1 MSWLD
6 RVAAGPNL
14 ELPCAFCHSRLQVVN
29 NAPIVVLP
37 ADAAVATCGGRS
49 RGQWKS
55 SNQDA
60 FLACPVASPSGAS
73 PALLLGVF
81 DGHGC
86 GGDNASHTA
95 AGGLAGAVPAIRNQL
110 RADAGWSRDGA
121 SASAAPVPQQALVR
135 AFQAVA
141 ASMRY
146 DSDFQDCGAAAVA
159 CLVEEDRCVAGG

>member
-1 MSWLD
+1 MA
-6 RVAAGPNL
+6 VV
-14 ELPCAFCHSRLQVVN
+14 SR
-29 NAPIVVLP
+29 
-37 ADAAVATCGGRS
+37 GGRKNNC
-49 RGQWKS
+49 WKGV
-55 SNQDA
+55 NQDA

-110 RADAGWSRDGA
+110 QADAGWSRDGA
-121 SASAAPVPQQALVR
+121 SASAAPVPQQALVH

-159 CLVEEDRCVAGG
+159 CLVEEDRCVAGGWVEGLTSRF